1 MAFGRGRFSFMLA
14 AALVGVSLACG
25 PAQGQ
30 QDSDDVEER
39 IETAFDIVP
48 ENTIDLAVPL
58 TRRALAQ
65 RATDMGG
72 LMPLGRARSV
82 VRMDASAKPATAAP
96 ASPAQA
102 YTASDVPEPS
112 ETAAVA
118 ARSFVAQNSGA
129 PEPPSAGREPEFSEE
144 GSAEGEA
151 DDGDVRLPRPRPAAE
166 QALTGSPLD
175 LVAGAA
181 LSDAEAA
188 AADLDLADLDVTA
201 TAVATTPPET
211 TAALPPGAVTVLPA
225 QSPATTSPAA
235 EVVTAPAASPNAP
248 ATELLASAE
257 CLAPDAVSDKDGDFR
272 RNAAALVEPGLCIA
286 EQKFKERR
294 RPWTIQ
300 TVSSGRPGPLWA
312 VMHDDEDIAFD
323 SAVQALTT
331 YGGTMVAMETGG
343 KRNQDGIDPNRNFS
357 ADGVGCA
364 KMGDSASPK
373 FTGAFKTLLDPAQP
387 VIVLHNNFDG
397 HVPTG
402 GLGHVSMSTVPKGMR
417 TATSKLPDSPLAD
430 EHTLVLLAALEPI
443 DPAVEERVENLSA
456 AGINVV
462 LEPVREAEG
471 DCSLSNYSVLT
482 GHKDYLNVT
491 VDHDGGEKQ
500 LRIVDVIMRAEIAA
514 AR

>member
-1 MAFGRGRFSFMLA
+1 
-14 AALVGVSLACG
+14 
-25 PAQGQ
+25 
-30 QDSDDVEER
+30 
-39 IETAFDIVP
+39 
-48 ENTIDLAVPL
+48 
-58 TRRALAQ
+58 
-65 RATDMGG
+65 
-72 LMPLGRARSV
+72 
-82 VRMDASAKPATAAP
+82 
-96 ASPAQA
+96 
-102 YTASDVPEPS
+102 
-112 ETAAVA
+112 VA
-118 ARSFVAQNSGA
+118 GTPGA
-129 PEPPSAGREPEFSEE
+129 PEPPSADSEPEFSEE

-166 QALTGSPLD
+166 QALTASPLD

-211 TAALPPGAVTVLPA
+211 TAALPPGAVAGRPTPSADPPALPA
-225 QSPATTSPAA
+225 GAAAAPTAAAPTAT
-235 EVVTAPAASPNAP
+235 PNAP

-257 CLAPDAVSDKDGDFR
+257 CLAPDTVSDKDGDFR
-272 RNAAALVEPGLCIA
+272 RNAAALAEPGLCIA
-286 EQKFKERR
+286 EQEFKERR

-312 VMHDDEDIAFD
+312 VMHDDEDVAFD

-364 KMGDSASPK
+364 KMGDSATPK
-373 FTGAFKTLLDPAQP
+373 FTSAFKTLLDPAQP

-417 TATSKLPDSPLAD
+417 AAKSKLPDSPLAD

-443 DPAVEERVENLSA
+443 DPAVEERMANLST

-462 LEPVREAEG
+462 LEPVREGEG

-482 GHKDYLNVT
+482 GHQDYLNVT

-500 LRIVDVIMRAEIAA
+500 LQMVDVIMERRAEIAA